1 MLAGRLSADI
11 IADKLQGSQA
21 KELRSF
27 ALLNLTWSSIV
38 RLLQVL
44 ATAPDQPCITTGMH
58 RWCSNGKTDV
68 GLASVTPGPWS
79 FVA

>member
-1 MLAGRLSADI
+1 MPVTRDLYYAAGRLSADI
-11 IADKLQGSQA
+11 IAGKLQDSQA

-44 ATAPDQPCITTGMH
+44 ATVPNQPCITTGAP
-58 RWCSNGKTDV
+58 TDPAH
-68 GLASVTPGPWS
+68 ASSKHGHP
-79 FVA
+79 